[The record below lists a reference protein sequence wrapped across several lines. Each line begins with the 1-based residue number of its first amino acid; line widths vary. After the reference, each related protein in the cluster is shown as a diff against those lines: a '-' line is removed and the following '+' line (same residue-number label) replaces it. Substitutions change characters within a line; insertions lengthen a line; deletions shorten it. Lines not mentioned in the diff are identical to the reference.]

1 MQRSDNSH
9 DAVVA
14 HRQMKA
20 STTLNRK
27 YVQRPVLKEA
37 APVAIKR
44 SPRLSHFYTPSVNE
58 NRVAESGDLAVTA
71 HPLQQSAKEKMRMRQ
86 QDITKPQ
93 SHQMTAREL
102 KEQAIKKALAEAAKT
117 NDVKSL
123 SSQIAPA
130 KNHSNSKMH
139 FSFAHILLALS
150 CAAAVVFAI
159 VYFVNLNMPDI
170 SLKVAAMQSG
180 IEASYPGYIPR
191 NFALSSIT
199 SENGKIVLDFD
210 NNSDGTKFT
219 LTEEQSHWDSNALLS
234 NYVRPEY
241 SDNYTA
247 VREQGLTIYISK
259 SDAAWV
265 NGGVVYKI
273 NTTSGSLTKKQICSI
288 ATSL

>member
-1 MQRSDNSH
+1 MQRTDNSH
-9 DAVVA
+9 EAVVA
-14 HRQMKA
+14 HRQVQA

-27 YVQRPVLKEA
+27 YVKKPVLRDVV
-37 APVAIKR
+37 PDTVTR
-44 SPRLSHFYTPSVNE
+44 SPRLSHFYTPSIKE
-58 NRVAESGDLAVTA
+58 NRVAEPSGGVVAA
-71 HPLQQSAKEKMRMRQ
+71 HPLQESAKERMKMRQ
-86 QDITKPQ
+86 QEIAKPKSQ
-93 SHQMTAREL
+93 QMTAKEL

-117 NDVKSL
+117 SDVNSL

-130 KNHSNSKMH
+130 KNHSNRLH
-139 FSFAHILLALS
+139 FGLAHVLLALS

-199 SENGKIVLDFD
+199 SENGKIVLDFE
-210 NNSDGTKFT
+210 NSSDGTKFT
-219 LTEEQSHWDSNALLS
+219 LTEEQSHWDSSALLS
-234 NYVRPEY
+234 NFVRPEY
-241 SDNYTA
+241 GDNYTV
-247 VREQGLTIYISK
+247 VREQGLTIYVSK

-273 NTTSGSLTKKQICSI
+273 ATTSGSLTKKQICSI
-288 ATSL
+288 TASL